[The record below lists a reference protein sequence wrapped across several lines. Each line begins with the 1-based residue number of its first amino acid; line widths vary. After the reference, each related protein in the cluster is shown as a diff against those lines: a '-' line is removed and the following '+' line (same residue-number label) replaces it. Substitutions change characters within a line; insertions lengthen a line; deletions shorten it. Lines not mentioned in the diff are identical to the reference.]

1 MYFSRTNPVLPCKQ
15 QGLVLL
21 IMAIIIILGG
31 ISYIVSE
38 QSVNDARQHR
48 QQVTQ
53 RALYQAKQALL
64 GYAMTRSDVIQP
76 SVKPGRYGYLPCPAN
91 SNGDGKSMGGGCGS
105 DRRNYLG
112 WFPWRS
118 LDMPPLKDGNGDCLL
133 YVVSS
138 SYKFGAVT
146 ELLNEDTFGMLQIVD
161 ESGNIIQGATAK
173 DRPVAIVFSAGTALS
188 GQNRHKNTATE
199 CGNDPNNFTAY
210 LDSYEVSPGVIINN
224 GEVNAGP
231 DQVDQFVRFI
241 SQGDTGEGND
251 QMLAIS
257 REEIW
262 RPIMKRSEF
271 DDSNTGD
278 TNKMRR
284 LTESLAHCL
293 AMYANDNSTHRLP
306 LPAMLDLNGGDYRF
320 NNSYADTMPGSG
332 VSYLGRYPFTTA
344 NADSIIPGTVANSV
358 LFEKVFKISG
368 SCSNITLTSPG
379 GGAIA
384 DLADASAQERKLW
397 NNWKDHIFYAVSKDY
412 AASKSSVP
420 GSCGNCIKVNGI
432 KYAAA
437 VIYSGQKLAGQIR
450 QAPLANIDIGVVS
463 DTKKIKDNYIEMLN
477 PSTKG
482 TGDFTRTAND
492 IIFCLTDF
500 IPATSTTSATP
511 VNVAAC
517 M

>member
-1 MYFSRTNPVLPCKQ
+1 MCFSRTSPVLPRKQ
-15 QGLVLL
+15 QGLILL
-21 IMAIIIILGG
+21 TLAIIIILGVV
-31 ISYIVSE
+31 SYLVSE
-38 QSVNDARQHR
+38 QSVNAIRLHR
-48 QQVTQ
+48 QQLTQ

-76 SVKPGRYGYLPCPAN
+76 STKPGRYGYLPCPAN

-118 LDMPPLKDGNGDCLL
+118 LDMPPLKDGNGNCLL

-138 SYKFGAVT
+138 SYKFGALT

-161 ESGNIIQGATAK
+161 ENGNIIQGATAK
-173 DRPVAIVFSAGTALS
+173 NRPVAIVFSAGTALN
-188 GQNRHKNTATE
+188 GQIRHDDPTTE

-224 GEVNAGP
+224 GEVTAGP

-241 SQGDTGEGND
+241 SQGETGEGND
-251 QMLAIS
+251 QMLAIT
-257 REEIW
+257 REDIW
-262 RPIMKRSEF
+262 PPIMKRSEF
-271 DDSNTGD
+271 DDGNTAD

-293 AMYANDNSTHRLP
+293 AIYANDNTTHRLP
-306 LPAMLDLNGGDYRF
+306 FPAAPDLNGGDYRF

-332 VSYLGRYPFTTA
+332 VSYLGHYPFTTA

-358 LFEKVFKISG
+358 LFDKVFNSSG

-384 DLADASAQERKLW
+384 DLADSPAQERQLW

-412 AASKSSVP
+412 AASNLLSVS
-420 GSCGNCIKVNGI
+420 GCGNCIKVNGI

-450 QAPLANIDIGVVS
+450 QAPLANIDIGVVT
-463 DTKKIKDNYIEMLN
+463 DTKKIMSNYIEMLN
-477 PSTKG
+477 PSTNG
-482 TGDFTRTAND
+482 MGDFTRTGND
-492 IIFCLTDF
+492 IVFCLTD
-500 IPATSTTSATP
+500 SVP
-511 VNVAAC
+511 VNVVAC